1 MREDTWWIF
10 SCLSNSKTGSGYRQT
25 RFRTDS
31 TIHDDKLVWRSGLFT
46 QIIHPCAAPWYEIIY
61 DLTPTAYGTPGSA
74 GGLARI
80 NELSGGKGYKQIF
93 TSPPLLFGAFLSLHA
108 AWVMLQALFI
118 GSVLYRSTMYC
129 LNHYYLIDVVGG
141 ACLAIRIRRYS
152 SFNRCTTS
160 LMMMAFPILPSK
172 FINICILE

>member
-1 MREDTWWIF
+1 MVVCGRWVKMIKLDTDSLGDMGPPGGW
-10 SCLSNSKTGSGYRQT
+10 CYEGRHMT

-46 QIIHPCAAPWYEIIY
+46 QIIYPCAAPWYEIIY

-80 NELSGGKGYKQIF
+80 NKLFGGKGYKQIF

-108 AWVMLQALFI
+108 AWVTLQALFI

-141 ACLAIRIRRYS
+141 ACLAIGIRRYS
-152 SFNRCTTS
+152 SFNS
-160 LMMMAFPILPSK
+160 AQPP
-172 FINICILE
+172 